1 MATTTEIAKKAG
13 VSQATVSRV
22 MNGDHSVSEEK
33 RTRVLEALKES
44 GMSVRENPRRRG
56 RKVMIG
62 FLQLE
67 GSETEPAVIIR
78 KQNALL
84 KFLPEGW
91 NLFLVRQGTHPLSLE
106 SSFLKGE
113 LHGLILTGYAGEH
126 RNELVRALSKIPHV
140 WLNSHN
146 LGSGGTTVLMGNEF
160 AGRMAADFLIR
171 KQTRKPLVLSFRSG
185 NPGLSPKVD
194 GFRFHYFS
202 RNLPCSVLEWK
213 TPDNRNFENCT
224 VSELEKSL
232 EELLLEI
239 LRENFDGIFIPDERM
254 ATLFHRAL
262 SRRLNRKDFPRLA
275 ACGSCPEY
283 FSGLYPRPTVIN
295 LNPEL
300 VAKLALEKLQSALRN
315 DSMEENIS
323 VIVNPILIPG
333 DEIS

>member
-1 MATTTEIAKKAG
+1 MATTTEIARKAG
-13 VSQATVSRV
+13 VSQSTASRV

-33 RTRVLEALKES
+33 RARVLEVLKEL
-44 GMSVRENPRRRG
+44 GMAVRESPKRRG
-56 RKVMIG
+56 RKTMIG
-62 FLQLE
+62 FLQLD

-91 NLFLVRQGTHPLSLE
+91 TLFLVRQGIHPLSLE
-106 SSFLKGE
+106 ASFLKGE

-126 RNELVRALSKIPHV
+126 RNELVRALAKIPHV

-146 LGSGGTTVLMGNEF
+146 LGPGGTTVLMGNEF

-171 KQTRKPLVLSFRSG
+171 KQTKKPLVLAFRSG

-194 GFRFHYFS
+194 GFRFRYFS
-202 RNLPCSVLEWK
+202 LGLPCAVLEWK
-213 TPDNRNFENCT
+213 TPENRNFENC
-224 VSELEKSL
+224 SAQELEKTS
-232 EELLLEI
+232 EELLPEV
-239 LRENFDGIFIPDERM
+239 LRENYDGIFIPDERM
-254 ATLFHRAL
+254 ATLFHRGLA
-262 SRRLNRKDFPRLA
+262 RRNRKDFPRLV

-283 FSGLYPRPTVIN
+283 FSGLYPRPAVVN

-300 VAKLALEKLQSALRN
+300 VAKLALEKLQSALQN

-333 DEIS
+333 EEIP